1 MRSVSRGALS
11 VFVFGVYLLG
21 LGSTLILIPNPFL
34 AVFGL
39 PPVTDAWIRAMG
51 MTFFFLG
58 TYHVVAAR
66 HEFKPFFQYSVYLRP
81 LVILFFAAFVVLK
94 LAGPALIL
102 FGCVDLAGATW
113 TAIALR
119 RDS

>member
-1 MRSVSRGALS
+1 
-11 VFVFGVYLLG
+11 
-21 LGSTLILIPNPFL
+21 
-34 AVFGL
+34 
-39 PPVTDAWIRAMG
+39 MG

-66 HEFKPFFQYSVYLRP
+66 HEFSS
-81 LVILFFAAFVVLK
+81 
-94 LAGPALIL
+94 ALIL